1 MEVIKGKTETE
12 IIFIR
17 LNPGEDVLESL
28 KKVIDEEKI
37 INGVV
42 LTGIGCLGSCHFHQ
56 ADLGNPPSLAGRK
69 QHFINKEG
77 TFEVSSLSGI
87 IAGKEPHLH
96 ITFGHED
103 KAYTGHLESGSI
115 VSILFEMTVLKV
127 NASMKRVYSPEPEK
141 IKQLTEK

>member
-37 INGVV
+37 NNGVV
-42 LTGIGCLGSCHFHQ
+42 LTGLGCLGSCRFHQ
-56 ADLGNPPSLAGRK
+56 ADLGNPPALIGRK
-69 QHFINKEG
+69 QNFIKMEG
-77 TFEVSSLSGI
+77 TYEVSSLSGI
-87 IAGKEPHLH
+87 IADGDPHLH

-103 KAYTGHLESGSI
+103 KTYSGHLETESI
-115 VSILFEMTVLKV
+115 VSILFEMTILKV
-127 NASMKRVYSPEPEK
+127 NASMKREYSSGPEK
-141 IKQLTEK
+141 IKQLSKK